1 MLAFAAGTAGG
12 LIYAWMINPVEY
24 VDTAPASLRADFQA
38 DYLALIAAAYS
49 GTADLDR
56 ARARLG
62 LIPDPDP
69 AGRLAALAQQRL
81 AADLP
86 GSEAQSLAL
95 LAAALGERPAP
106 AVTPTAVEGGVS
118 LTPRPTRTPT
128 PTSPP
133 LPTRTPTA
141 TPGAPFQLLSRD
153 SDCDPDRA
161 EALLIVEVEDAAGN
175 PVPGVEVL
183 VVWDSGQ
190 DHFFTG
196 LKPELSPGY
205 GDFTMEPG
213 VTYTAKLADTVQTVT
228 GLVAPEC
235 TADDGSTFFGSW
247 ILVYAQPA
255 TTPGP

>member
-1 MLAFAAGTAGG
+1 MLAFVAGAAGG
-12 LIYAWMINPVEY
+12 LIYAWLINPVEY

-38 DYLALIAAAYS
+38 DYLALIAAAYA
-49 GTADLDR
+49 GTGELDR

-81 AADLP
+81 AAGLP
-86 GSEAQSLAL
+86 GSEAQAIAL

-106 AVTPTAVEGGVS
+106 AVTLTSVEGGAS
-118 LTPRPTRTPT
+118 LTPRPSRTPT
-128 PTSPP
+128 ATSPA

-141 TPGAPFQLLSRD
+141 TPGAPFQLLRRD
-153 SDCDPDRA
+153 SECDPDRSD
-161 EALLIVEVEDAAGN
+161 ALLIVEVEDAAGN

-213 VTYTAKLADTVQTVT
+213 VTYSAKLADTVQTVT
-228 GLVAPEC
+228 GLAAPEC
-235 TADDGSTFFGSW
+235 TADDGSTFLGSW

-255 TTPGP
+255 TPPGP

>member
-1 MLAFAAGTAGG
+1 MLAFAAGAAGG
-12 LIYAWMINPVEY
+12 LIYAWLINPVEY

-38 DYLALIAAAYS
+38 DYLALIAAAYA

-62 LIPDPDP
+62 LIPDPNP

-81 AADLP
+81 AAGPP
-86 GSEAQSLAL
+86 GNEAQSLAL

-106 AVTPTAVEGGVS
+106 AVTPTAVAGGVS

-141 TPGAPFQLLSRD
+141 TPGALFQLLSRD
-153 SDCDPDRA
+153 SECDPDRA
-161 EALLIVEVEDAAGN
+161 DALLIVEVEDAAGN

-213 VTYTAKLADTVQTVT
+213 VTYTAKLAETVQTVT

-235 TADDGSTFFGSW
+235 TADDGSTFLGSW